1 MPKFSGGTAIDSKG
15 YLVITAGPHRGR
27 RVHTLVAEAMLGR
40 KLRPDE
46 EVHHR
51 DGDKLNADW
60 RNLEVLGK
68 AAHGAVSARQ
78 AWYFRQNDIKLK
90 KEWDAFFAEAN
101 NSVGAAEFQE
111 TGEQVDR
118 TDRIDAADRTDAA
131 EGDVTFP

>member
-51 DGDKLNADW
+51 DGDKLNPDW

-68 AAHGAVSARQ
+68 RDHGAVSARQ
-78 AWYFRQNDIKLK
+78 AWYFRQNDIKVK
-90 KEWDAFFAEAN
+90 KEWDDFFAEAN
-101 NSVGAAEFQE
+101 NSVGAAEFE
-111 TGEQVDR
+111 DTGAR
-118 TDRIDAADRTDAA
+118 AD